1 MHLKIGHRGAPGYEP
16 ENTLRSFEK
25 AISMGVDMV
34 ELDVHKC
41 KSGELVVI
49 HDKKVNRTTNK
60 KGFVKNKNLQQL
72 KTLDA
77 GKKEKIP
84 TLKEVLDFINK
95 RVKINIELK
104 GPKTT
109 EAVLKLIEEYINKKK
124 WKYSQ
129 FIISSFDSRKIKKL
143 SKLV

>member
-124 WKYSQ
+124 SKYSQ
-129 FIISSFDSRKIKKL
+129 FIISSFDWWNPL
-143 SKLV
+143 L